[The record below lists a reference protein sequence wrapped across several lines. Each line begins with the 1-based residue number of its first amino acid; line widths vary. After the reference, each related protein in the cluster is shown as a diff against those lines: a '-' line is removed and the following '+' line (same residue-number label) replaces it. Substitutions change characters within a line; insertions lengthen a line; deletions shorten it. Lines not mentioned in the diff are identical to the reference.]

1 MLQTLLESNA
11 QRQRRPAST
20 LVSIALHTAL
30 IGGAVVATASAR
42 SRPPRELN
50 PPDGRLVYTR
60 TPPPTSEPEPL
71 SPADQL
77 RRSGQPGGPWVLPG
91 PRWTLKYAPDSLVG
105 PQVDIDPGRM
115 LAGDTLVPCIA
126 PCRDRLGDD
135 LTGSRGGD
143 GPATVATVDRTAA
156 MLAQPRPRYPDQLRA
171 AGVTGRVLIR
181 LVVDTMGRVEPASVV
196 IRESSHDLFAQA
208 VRAVMP
214 SLRFR
219 PAETAGRKVRML
231 VDLPFEFRLDH

>member
-1 MLQTLLESNA
+1 MLRTLLESNA
-11 QRQRRPAST
+11 RRQRRRAGT

-42 SRPPRELN
+42 SRSARELN
-50 PPDGRLVYTR
+50 PPDSRLVYAR
-60 TPPPTSEPEPL
+60 TPPPTSEPGPV
-71 SPADQL
+71 SPPDQR

-115 LAGDTLVPCIA
+115 LAGDTLALCILPCQ
-126 PCRDRLGDD
+126 DRSGDD
-135 LTGSRGGD
+135 LTRSRGGD
-143 GPATVATVDRTAA
+143 EPATIATVDRAAA
-156 MLAQPRPRYPDQLRA
+156 MLAHPRPRYPDQLRA
-171 AGVTGRVLIR
+171 AGVTGRVVIR

-196 IRESSHDLFAQA
+196 IRESSHDLFTQA
-208 VRAVMP
+208 VRAVVP

-219 PAETAGRKVRML
+219 SAETGSRKVRML